1 MFTEQQLTAAHSK
14 VKSGADFPAY
24 VNEIKGLGL
33 LRYEF
38 WVDNGRIIYY
48 GANDHV
54 INSSAK
60 YPHLDISTQSSADQ
74 LKQIIAIHQQGKTD
88 FITFCNEV
96 AAAGV
101 KKWVID
107 TSLMTCTYYDLRDNE
122 MVSEVIPQIRY

>member
-14 VKSGADFPAY
+14 VKSGANFPAY

-60 YPHLDISTQSSADQ
+60 YLHKDISPRSSADQ
-74 LKQIIAIHQQGKTD
+74 LKNIIAIHQQGKTD

>member
-38 WVDNGRIIYY
+38 WVDNGRITYY

-54 INSSAK
+54 INSNAK
-60 YPHLDISTQSSADQ
+60 YVNKDISPQSSADQ
-74 LKQIIAIHQQGKTD
+74 LKDIIAIHQQGKTD
-88 FITFCNEV
+88 FITFCDAV
-96 AAAGV
+96 AASGV

-122 MVSEVIPQIRY
+122 MVSEAIPQVRY